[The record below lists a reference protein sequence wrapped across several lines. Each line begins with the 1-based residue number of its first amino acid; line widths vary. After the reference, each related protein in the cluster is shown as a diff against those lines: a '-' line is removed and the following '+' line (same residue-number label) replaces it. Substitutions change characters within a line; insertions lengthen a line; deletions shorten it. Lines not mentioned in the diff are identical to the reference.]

1 MPLFNI
7 IKKKTIQKNNL
18 RNEGTFLSSI
28 HVYLPMKFRT
38 LVDKGGRYRSSIS
51 ISKHQPL
58 FSVCCHLLLVHIRK
72 YKHLFCSA

>member
-1 MPLFNI
+1 M
-7 IKKKTIQKNNL
+7 
-18 RNEGTFLSSI
+18 REHFLSSI

>member
-1 MPLFNI
+1 M
-7 IKKKTIQKNNL
+7 
-18 RNEGTFLSSI
+18 REHFLSSI

-72 YKHLFCSA
+72 YKH